1 MSRGIIISNVG
12 ETNQDYSFH
21 SWLLSTTPPL
31 VMMPLYTPW
40 NVWTQHWTEGGP
52 PTFPALGKIGESW
65 ENIHLSSL
73 QFAAAPMQCLL
84 NTSSYH
90 FVGDDS
96 NSMLDVCCTSH
107 HSAAIRAMVQYC
119 HISINISITISCQH
133 QHMTLSFA
141 ICPLQM
147 CMLQAQVSHWRTGH
161 IGSLLDCP
169 NTGCV
174 TLLAANPQQATGPTH
189 QGNF

>member
-1 MSRGIIISNVG
+1 MDRGGSTHFPSTWQNWRILG
-12 ETNQDYSFH
+12 EHT
-21 SWLLSTTPPL
+21 L
-31 VMMPLYTPW
+31 VITVVCCRSDAML
-40 NVWTQHWTEGGP
+40 
-52 PTFPALGKIGESW
+52 
-65 ENIHLSSL
+65 
-73 QFAAAPMQCLL
+73 
-84 NTSSYH
+84 TSSYH

-96 NSMLDVCCTSH
+96 NLMLDVCCTSH
-107 HSAAIRAMVQYC
+107 HSAAVRAMVQYC